1 MTEIKFKLK
10 IYKKNFYIHL
20 CLPLVLQVQDPEP
33 PVPVLVEGEDDEGR
47 GGLHAHPHLGHRL
60 LVAVVVAVG
69 ADLQLLAADP
79 DVELLRHAVDDVHGA
94 GQRAGPRAETAGQ
107 LIV

>member
-1 MTEIKFKLK
+1 M
-10 IYKKNFYIHL
+10 
-20 CLPLVLQVQDPEP
+20 
-33 PVPVLVEGEDDEGR
+33 LVEGEDDEGR

-60 LVAVVVAVG
+60 LVVVVVVAAVG

>member
-1 MTEIKFKLK
+1 M
-10 IYKKNFYIHL
+10 
-20 CLPLVLQVQDPEP
+20 
-33 PVPVLVEGEDDEGR
+33 LVEGEDDEGR

-60 LVAVVVAVG
+60 LVVVVVAVAVVAVG

>member
-1 MTEIKFKLK
+1 M
-10 IYKKNFYIHL
+10 
-20 CLPLVLQVQDPEP
+20 
-33 PVPVLVEGEDDEGR
+33 LVEGEDDEGR
-47 GGLHAHPHLGHRL
+47 GGLHAHPHLGHGL
-60 LVAVVVAVG
+60 LVVVVAVAVG
-69 ADLQLLAADP
+69 ADRQLLAADP

>member
-1 MTEIKFKLK
+1 M
-10 IYKKNFYIHL
+10 
-20 CLPLVLQVQDPEP
+20 
-33 PVPVLVEGEDDEGR
+33 LVEGEDDEGR

-60 LVAVVVAVG
+60 LDVIAAVVVAVG

>member
-1 MTEIKFKLK
+1 M
-10 IYKKNFYIHL
+10 
-20 CLPLVLQVQDPEP
+20 
-33 PVPVLVEGEDDEGR
+33 LVEGEDDEGR
-47 GGLHAHPHLGHRL
+47 GGLHAHPHLGHGL
-60 LVAVVVAVG
+60 LVVVAAVTVVVVVG